1 MTSDRMDIDV
11 SVTDE
16 FSALVS
22 ESWLIEVAST
32 SLKAAF
38 PNTLPGHVSILI
50 TDDSYIQ
57 KLNATY
63 RGLNEITDVLAFSSQ
78 HNGHWEGVINENPM
92 LEDIPDDFVFP
103 PGITQPLGELVISYP
118 QIQRQA
124 PENNNSI
131 LKELSFITGHG
142 ILHLAG
148 YDHEEPD
155 EAAMMKSKEVEILS
169 LIDFEAHHD
178 I

>member
-1 MTSDRMDIDV
+1 
-11 SVTDE
+11 
-16 FSALVS
+16 
-22 ESWLIEVAST
+22 
-32 SLKAAF
+32 
-38 PNTLPGHVSILI
+38 
-50 TDDSYIQ
+50 
-57 KLNATY
+57 
-63 RGLNEITDVLAFSSQ
+63 
-78 HNGHWEGVINENPM
+78 M

-124 PENNNSI
+124 LENNNSI

-155 EAAMMKSKEVEILS
+155 ETAMMKSKEVEILS